1 MQILFDENILYGNEA
16 FSLLGDVRSCA
27 GRDITPE
34 MVGNVDLLF
43 VRSVTKVNRDLL
55 AGSRVK
61 FVATATSGSDH
72 IDTEFLAGAGIAFAD
87 AIGSNAN
94 SVAEYVVAALLTL
107 GARRDFPLAG
117 KSIGVIGVGHVGSL
131 VVEKARALGMTVLRN
146 DPPRQRKEPGFK
158 GVSLDEA
165 LAADVVS
172 LHVPLTKDGLDPTFH
187 LVDAARLERL
197 KRGAILIQ
205 SSRGAVVDTGALK
218 HMLKEKDGLVCVL
231 DVWENEP
238 VIDAELLELADIG
251 TPHIAGYSWTSKVEA
266 TRLVYEAACLFL
278 RREPAWAPPL
288 LPGGH
293 EAPVISLEDAPT
305 SVEAT
310 VKIAVDGVYDIVA
323 DDRRMR
329 GMLAIEK
336 NEHGAYFDSL
346 RKNYPIRLEFLQARL
361 TDVPNA
367 AVCALEGIGFRAA
380 SISCL

>member
-27 GRDITPE
+27 GRDMKPE

-43 VRSVTKVNRDLL
+43 VRSVTKVNRSLL
-55 AGSRVK
+55 AGCRVK

-72 IDTEFLAGAGIAFAD
+72 IDTEFLAGAGITFSD

-94 SVAEYVVAALLTL
+94 STAEYVVAALLTL
-107 GARRDFPLAG
+107 GARRGFSLAG

-146 DPPRQRKEPGFK
+146 DPPRQRKEPDFK

-172 LHVPLTKDGLDPTFH
+172 LHVPLTQDGPDPTFH

-197 KRGAILIQ
+197 KRDTILIQ

-218 HMLKEKDGLVCVL
+218 HILKEKRGLMCAL
-231 DVWENEP
+231 DVWEDEP
-238 VIDAELLELADIG
+238 DIDAELLELADIG

-266 TRLVYEAACLFL
+266 TRLVYEAACRFL
-278 RREPAWAPPL
+278 GQEPAWAPPL

-293 EAPVISLEDAPT
+293 EAPVISLEDAPPA
-305 SVEAT
+305 VEAT

-329 GMLAIEK
+329 GMLAFEK

-346 RKNYPIRLEFLQARL
+346 RKSYPTRLEFLQARL
-361 TDVPNA
+361 TDVPDA
-367 AVCALEGIGFRAA
+367 AICVLGGIGFRTA
-380 SISCL
+380 STSCL

>member
-1 MQILFDENILYGNEA
+1 MQILSDENILYGNEA
-16 FSLLGDVRSCA
+16 FSLLGDVCSCA
-27 GRDITPE
+27 GRDMTPE
-34 MVGNVDLLF
+34 MVRDVDLLF
-43 VRSVTKVNRDLL
+43 VRSVTQVNRSLIT
-55 AGSRVK
+55 GNRVK

-72 IDTEFLAGAGIAFAD
+72 IDTEFLADAGIAFAD

-107 GARRDFPLAG
+107 GARSGFSLAG
-117 KSIGVIGVGHVGSL
+117 KSIGVIGVGHIGSL

-146 DPPRQRKEPGFK
+146 DPPRQREERDFK

-172 LHVPLTKDGLDPTFH
+172 LHVPLTEDGPDPTFH
-187 LVDAARLERL
+187 LVDAARLEQL

-218 HMLKEKDGLVCVL
+218 RILKEKDGLVCVL

-238 VIDAELLELADIG
+238 DIDAELLELTDIG

-266 TRLVYEAACLFL
+266 TRLVYEAACRFL
-278 RREPAWAPPL
+278 GREPAWAPPL
-288 LPGGH
+288 LPIWH

-346 RKNYPIRLEFLQARL
+346 RKNYPIRLEFLQAQL
-361 TDVPNA
+361 TDTPDA
-367 AVCALEGIGFRAA
+367 AVCALKGIGFRTA
-380 SISCL
+380 